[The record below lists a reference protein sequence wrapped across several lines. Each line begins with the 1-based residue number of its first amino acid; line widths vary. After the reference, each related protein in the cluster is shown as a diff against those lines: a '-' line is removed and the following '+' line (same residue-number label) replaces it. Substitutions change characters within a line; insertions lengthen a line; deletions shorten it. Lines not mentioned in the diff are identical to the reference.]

1 METDP
6 LEVSREE
13 TDHSRKPIRPL
24 EAALSYSVSLLSL
37 RKHSFLNCEASLL
50 MKTEVYQEL
59 DGNDMPVCEELNI
72 TMVNLQSFAHIFFFF
87 LIDFSF

>member
-1 METDP
+1 
-6 LEVSREE
+6 
-13 TDHSRKPIRPL
+13 
-24 EAALSYSVSLLSL
+24 
-37 RKHSFLNCEASLL
+37 

-72 TMVNLQSFAHIFFFF
+72 TMVNLQSFAHIVFFFF